1 MLSVSSTAL
10 DQRTCQFNQ
19 DDDAVGEDDDDV
31 DEDDYDDVNEDDG
44 DYVGEDDDDA
54 NLYAEH
60 KLDNS

>member
-10 DQRTCQFNQ
+10 DQRMCQFNQ

-31 DEDDYDDVNEDDG
+31 DEDDDG
-44 DYVGEDDDDA
+44 YVGEDDDDA